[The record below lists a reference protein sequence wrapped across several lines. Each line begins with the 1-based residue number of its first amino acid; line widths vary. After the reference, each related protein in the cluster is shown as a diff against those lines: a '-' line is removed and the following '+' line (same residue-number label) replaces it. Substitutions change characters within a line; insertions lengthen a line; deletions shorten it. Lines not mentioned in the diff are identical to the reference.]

1 MLFSVKTDAVTPS
14 VSRRIAIQDGRLSAA
29 MGQLSLRLGVRDA
42 NEATDS
48 AAELPA
54 VEWQFKG
61 IDDTLR
67 RLSENLIAAQETL
80 STLEDVDDVLSEIAD
95 LVSQA
100 QEPNVPAERRLYLQ
114 DRVDLLR
121 PRFAAL
127 DNLDLS
133 APAGAAQAQ
142 RTVDRAYEALYEFRA
157 QVDGILVNLESA
169 AENLRLA
176 AAAWSPS
183 LPPAL
188 ATTNARVISDAIRQK
203 PQVALSAQAR
213 AETGG
218 ALALLKP

>member
-1 MLFSVKTDAVTPS
+1 MLFSVKADAIAPS
-14 VSRRIAIQDGRLSAA
+14 INRRIAIQDGRLSAA

-42 NEATDS
+42 DETSDS
-48 AAELPA
+48 AAELPE
-54 VEWQFKG
+54 VEWQFQG

-80 STLEDVDDVLSEIAD
+80 STLEGVDDVLSEIAD

-100 QEPNVPAERRLYLQ
+100 QAPEIPSERRAYLQ
-114 DRVDLLR
+114 ERVDLLR

-133 APAGAAQAQ
+133 SQVSAMQAQ
-142 RTVDRAYEALYEFRA
+142 RTVDRAYEALFDFRA
-157 QVDGILVNLESA
+157 QVDGILMNLESA

-183 LPPAL
+183 LPPSL

-203 PQVALSAQAR
+203 PQAALSAQAR
-213 AETGG
+213 AETSGT
-218 ALALLKP
+218 LVLLKP